1 MVSLEIN
8 DAVVLEQQQILEQAL
23 STNPKT
29 QKALQ
34 KLIQQVIKEA
44 RVKVVASARGFMKR
58 DPRHAAQAVRTSVYK
73 KILGANIN
81 IYNSRKAHGQN
92 NYEPPRK
99 GTSDPIGRGG
109 NRRARSFDTIRR
121 MHYDAL
127 DRGFILRF
135 VNSGVSERHIEFK
148 SNEGRHVDKWN
159 KHPNTGNRGNIS
171 ARNFFRGAA
180 ERALTQ
186 ATDALSN
193 LIDTELEA
201 ILNKKK

>member
-1 MVSLEIN
+1 
-8 DAVVLEQQQILEQAL
+8 
-23 STNPKT
+23 
-29 QKALQ
+29 LQ

-44 RVKVVASARGFMKR
+44 RAKVVASVRGFMKR

-81 IYNSRKAHGQN
+81 IYNSRKAGMPTT
-92 NYEPPRK
+92 YEPPRK
-99 GTSDPIGRGG
+99 LREGQRGG
-109 NRRARSFDTIRR
+109 NRMQRSASTQR
-121 MHYDAL
+121 MMSYGPH
-127 DRGFILRF
+127 DRGMVLRWL
-135 VNSGVSERHIEFK
+135 NSGTTSRT
-148 SNEGRHVDKWN
+148 SYG
-159 KHPNTGNRGNIS
+159 GNRGSI
-171 ARNFFRGAA
+171 APRNFFRGAA